1 MRLSGKRPPALRRGS
16 NERSCLEFG
25 LPLARFRQRLGP
37 KVGWDSKKSSPI
49 RKLFLLC
56 SFGDFRRSRLA
67 HVEGV
72 RTVSHAWRSHM
83 SIDTLVTSAPLVSA
97 PVDSVL
103 PRCLAYTPDHVRQA
117 DGSYLI
123 RGLRSGSVVSCANV
137 LEVAVCLRLESCGG
151 LRSIVRPD
159 RFASGF
165 SNELRDASRRIASAA
180 LTPTFLLQIE
190 AAKRPIVQAVTI
202 LAETDA
208 CAVDRQATRSAY
220 RSCGMAWTLLTE
232 GWAEWSDAATRLF
245 LTECGRT
252 APVVAGRAVVVR
264 DAVLRAASDARRDET
279 LADVLIEAS
288 LQAGVQPGVAMRE

>member
-1 MRLSGKRPPALRRGS
+1 
-16 NERSCLEFG
+16 
-25 LPLARFRQRLGP
+25 
-37 KVGWDSKKSSPI
+37 
-49 RKLFLLC
+49 
-56 SFGDFRRSRLA
+56 
-67 HVEGV
+67 
-72 RTVSHAWRSHM
+72 M

-103 PRCLAYTPDHVRQA
+103 PRCLAYTPNHVRQA

-137 LEVAVCLRLESCGG
+137 LELAVCLRLESCGG

-190 AAKRPIVQAVTI
+190 AAKRPIVQTVTI

-252 APVVAGRAVVVR
+252 APVVAGRAIVVR

-288 LQAGVQPGVAMRE
+288 LQAGVQPGVAMREYGRLIASGRLPFDFATGSIRTDRPLGTSRTDDGVEGEVADAWRLAFEKERAVGKTS

>member
-1 MRLSGKRPPALRRGS
+1 
-16 NERSCLEFG
+16 
-25 LPLARFRQRLGP
+25 
-37 KVGWDSKKSSPI
+37 
-49 RKLFLLC
+49 
-56 SFGDFRRSRLA
+56 
-67 HVEGV
+67 
-72 RTVSHAWRSHM
+72 M

-103 PRCLAYTPDHVRQA
+103 PQCLAYTPNHVRQA

-137 LEVAVCLRLESCGG
+137 LELAVCLRLESCGG

-202 LAETDA
+202 LPRPMRAPSTA
-208 CAVDRQATRSAY
+208 RRRGRRTGR
-220 RSCGMAWTLLTE
+220 
-232 GWAEWSDAATRLF
+232 AEWR
-245 LTECGRT
+245 GRC
-252 APVVAGRAVVVR
+252 
-264 DAVLRAASDARRDET
+264 
-279 LADVLIEAS
+279 
-288 LQAGVQPGVAMRE
+288 